1 MAEDPFKAMNLSRRE
16 YLSKYGQSVIDSPNS
31 NISDREDALVVKE
44 GLANQRGR
52 EAQQQFYD
60 VAPSA
65 REAFLEDNAV
75 ISASP
80 QFGQVQ
86 GYMGEVRRGPT
97 YADNVLRKSIAS
109 NLPAAYRGRFEELV
123 DAGAGVNEA
132 RTQVELEK
140 DDEDLGLSLIDA
152 GIHPDEVEKLRN
164 PETGI
169 IDQKQARWMK
179 SQKSRETTSRGEP
192 PAIKAMKEE
201 YDYLAARAKR
211 IVDTKYLGIAPG
223 VGEDAAYDA
232 AVADMESLGQ
242 QMSAARRSIF
252 SPRAGPKIAGNID
265 LDNRPVVKN
274 SDGSISTVRSMSI
287 GTDQGEV
294 LIPTVG
300 EDGRIMS
307 DDAAIE
313 QYRKTGRHLG
323 IFSTPEE
330 ATAYAE
336 SLHKQQAAK
345 YAGAAADAA
354 EVVAPTVSVD
364 DPRSLRE
371 KLAGGAPMFPAPE
384 VKPPLMPG
392 STAPQEYVTRIKA
405 SATQPERIAAFEQF
419 KKDYEEGKLPTDPN
433 DTMGEALQKRSR
445 ARALL
450 DEAQR
455 EIEFAPVRDEYNKE
469 WGAAKS
475 MLEADIQNFARTL
488 GVDPRQV
495 VNSLATNEK
504 IRVES
509 GETLS
514 EPEPVWSLLERYL
527 KENKRS
533 LSDEVPNLQPFA
545 KSEFADQL
553 GMGFFSSGAK
563 TWGDVLDAHTSGVKA
578 PAAEGSPKI
587 KKITVLP

>member
-16 YLSKYGQSVIDSPNS
+16 YLSKFGQSVIDSPNS

-44 GLANQRGR
+44 GLSNQRGR

-60 VAPSA
+60 VAPNA

-179 SQKSRETTSRGEP
+179 SQKSRETTSRGES

-252 SPRAGPKIAGNID
+252 SPPSRD
-265 LDNRPVVKN
+265 
-274 SDGSISTVRSMSI
+274 TVDTT
-287 GTDQGEV
+287 TDW
-294 LIPTVG
+294 
-300 EDGRIMS
+300 
-307 DDAAIE
+307 
-313 QYRKTGRHLG
+313 
-323 IFSTPEE
+323 
-330 ATAYAE
+330 
-336 SLHKQQAAK
+336 
-345 YAGAAADAA
+345 AAADAA
-354 EVVAPTVSVD
+354 EVGLQGVPF
-364 DPRSLRE
+364 DPARPLKE
-371 KLAGGAPMFPAPE
+371 NLAKAAGGGEVFPDQP
-384 VKPPLMPG
+384 KPPLVSG
-392 STAPQEYVTRIKA
+392 ATAPQEYLTRIKA
-405 SATQPERIAAFEQF
+405 KGISQAERVAAYEQF
-419 KKDYEEGKLPTDPN
+419 KSDFESGKIRPSPHLKGSEAIAEGIRTGRMVEEAA
-433 DTMGEALQKRSR
+433 E
-445 ARALL
+445 
-450 DEAQR
+450 EV
-455 EIEFAPVRDEYNKE
+455 EFAPVKE
-469 WGAAKS
+469 GYDMAWTEAKKTV
-475 MLEADIQNFARTL
+475 MEDI
-488 GVDPRQV
+488 D
-495 VNSLATNEK
+495 K
-504 IRVES
+504 
-509 GETLS
+509 
-514 EPEPVWSLLERYL
+514 
-527 KENKRS
+527 
-533 LSDEVPNLQPFA
+533 FA
-545 KSEFADQL
+545 KSIGLDSQQVINSIATEDQILVPDKYGKHAEYMLDLFENFSKRGYSGIKTLVSTVPALKPFKESKFADRL

-563 TWGDVLDAHTSGVKA
+563 TWRDVLDDYVEKSRSAQSA
-578 PAAEGSPKI
+578 PATVPPSAEDPPKI
-587 KKITVLP
+587 KKITILP

>member
-16 YLSKYGQSVIDSPNS
+16 YLSKFGQSVIDSPNS

-44 GLANQRGR
+44 GLSNQRGR

-60 VAPSA
+60 VAPNA

-109 NLPAAYRGRFEELV
+109 RVPAYLRGEYNARV
-123 DAGAGVNEA
+123 DAGEGVNEVFA
-132 RTQVELEK
+132 DLEIK
-140 DDEDLGLSLIDA
+140 DEDRNLRLKGIEA
-152 GIHPDEVEKLRN
+152 GIAPADMDKFRN
-164 PETGI
+164 PETGLHDVEAVQYEI
-169 IDQKQARWMK
+169 AQRKRTPA
-179 SQKSRETTSRGEP
+179 SGTSP
-192 PAIKAMKEE
+192 QMKAMEDE
-201 YDYLAARAKR
+201 YEFLRQSVKDMKDEYGGLAPP
-211 IVDTKYLGIAPG
+211 T
-223 VGEDAAYDA
+223 GENPEYDA
-232 AVADMESLGQ
+232 AVLQMRGLGAR
-242 QMSAARRSIF
+242 MSAYRRGVF
-252 SPRAGPKIAGNID
+252 SPPSEEVATPPAGTAPASVAG
-265 LDNRPVVKN
+265 
-274 SDGSISTVRSMSI
+274 
-287 GTDQGEV
+287 
-294 LIPTVG
+294 
-300 EDGRIMS
+300 
-307 DDAAIE
+307 
-313 QYRKTGRHLG
+313 
-323 IFSTPEE
+323 
-330 ATAYAE
+330 
-336 SLHKQQAAK
+336 
-345 YAGAAADAA
+345 A

-371 KLAGGAPMFPAPE
+371 KLAGEAPMFPAPE

-469 WGAAKS
+469 WEAAKG

-495 VNSLATNEK
+495 INSLAANEK

-563 TWGDVLDAHTSGVKA
+563 TWGDVLDAYASGAKA
-578 PAAEGSPKI
+578 PAVEGSPKI
-587 KKITVLP
+587 KKITILP